1 MLMRLTLACLTTVSQ
16 PPKEL
21 FIEVRAVK
29 DCGELLTYYG
39 LLKLDIDTTHFVRR
53 FVIVICVFMAS
64 LNHLCALCSF
74 FNCRSDVE
82 HLIRQ
87 GNLVQVT
94 AETGV

>member
-1 MLMRLTLACLTTVSQ
+1 MSSLCTQ

-21 FIEVRAVK
+21 FIEVRAMR

-39 LLKLDIDTTHFVRR
+39 LLKLDRGSTHFVRR
-53 FVIVICVFMAS
+53 YWMHYMLLFFYFVIVLFG
-64 LNHLCALCSF
+64 
-74 FNCRSDVE
+74 RSDVE

-87 GNLVQVT
+87 GSLVQVT